1 MGGSLPARGP
11 RAGGLGSGAART
23 WGEQPPGPAARA
35 RGRRARPSG
44 RSPAPPRRPRP
55 RRAGPAP
62 ALPPGLAAASG
73 GARAPPPP
81 EHGRPRPRLDLGGRR
96 GGRRGPRRR
105 GRRRWRGGRP
115 AGRGGRGG
123 GGGGGAAQRAAGASP
138 AIPAPPAPRRAAA
151 DSGRG
156 PAPGKTVPSPRAGGG
171 SSWGTCLEPDS
182 RSGGP
187 LSGPL
192 ASRRAPLRAP
202 RAGSARRRHFLE
214 GKPGHILDL
223 PPARP
228 APGLWLCVWVPP
240 SAPLGLLRRSRSTS
254 LRSLPPK
261 TPLFAQPPSPPA
273 RRPCYSS
280 RGAARPLRL
289 GLAWHPPAGG
299 LGGCT

>member
-138 AIPAPPAPRRAAA
+138 AIPAPPRAPPGRRGFRARPCPGENRPLAP
-151 DSGRG
+151 GRGRKLLGHVFGARLPLRRPPFRTPGLPEG
-156 PAPGKTVPSPRAGGG
+156 PAPRPEGG
-171 SSWGTCLEPDS
+171 
-182 RSGGP
+182 
-187 LSGPL
+187 
-192 ASRRAPLRAP
+192 
-202 RAGSARRRHFLE
+202 
-214 GKPGHILDL
+214 
-223 PPARP
+223 
-228 APGLWLCVWVPP
+228 V
-240 SAPLGLLRRSRSTS
+240 STAAA
-254 LRSLPPK
+254 
-261 TPLFAQPPSPPA
+261 F
-273 RRPCYSS
+273 S
-280 RGAARPLRL
+280 RGEAGA
-289 GLAWHPPAGG
+289 HP
-299 LGGCT
+299 